1 MLCMDLPSVPSVR
14 RLAGVSVPSVFKN
27 PVPSMRRLAGVS
39 VPSVLTPVLD
49 STSVF
54 PK

>member
-1 MLCMDLPSVPSVR
+1 MLCMDLPSV
-14 RLAGVSVPSVFKN
+14 
-27 PVPSMRRLAGVS
+27 RRLAGVS

>member
-14 RLAGVSVPSVFKN
+14 RLT
-27 PVPSMRRLAGVS
+27 GVS

>member
-27 PVPSMRRLAGVS
+27 PVPS
-39 VPSVLTPVLD
+39 VLTPVLD